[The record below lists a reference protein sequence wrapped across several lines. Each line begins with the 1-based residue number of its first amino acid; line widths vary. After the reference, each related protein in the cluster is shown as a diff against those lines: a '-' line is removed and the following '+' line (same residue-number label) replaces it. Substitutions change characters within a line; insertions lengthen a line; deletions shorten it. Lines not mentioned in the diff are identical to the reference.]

1 MAWLAVDKDG
11 TEVISQVEIKRNTEI
26 HKMKDRIWTIREERD
41 FENGVREW
49 LVYVSKD
56 EYRRNG
62 SSFGYFNKNSI
73 IKLPKGTIEK
83 IIGKVLTW
91 DDEPVEI

>member
-1 MAWLAVDKDG
+1 MAWVAVNLDG
-11 TEVISQVEIKRNTEI
+11 TEVISQVEIERNSEI
-26 HKMKDRIWTIREERD
+26 YKIKDRIWTIREEID
-41 FENGVREW
+41 FENGAREW
-49 LVYVSKD
+49 LIYVSKD

-73 IKLPKGTIEK
+73 IKLPQGTIEK
-83 IIGKVLTW
+83 IIGRVLTW